1 MVESEVGVNI
11 GKRMEEGK
19 AAGESGDEGK
29 IERSPSINL
38 NTVPAAAVE
47 AIGTQENG
55 ETNGAVV
62 SAAKDA
68 GAGKAGQSG
77 GDYQEKLPKCE
88 QVDYESEAEGC
99 EDAENPAKKAAL
111 VTLVGN
117 EDCGDV
123 DERAQVLTV
132 VKKDEPAD
140 DIGDCINPVTVAEY
154 GEVKSA
160 VGASAGTSAVRPA
173 TTRSSSFHGVTR
185 LAEVSSI
192 CAGIDGAGNMKL
204 ICGTVLAEWKDVEG
218 KGNKACEPTPFSLHI
233 HTCERTSPPGSFL
246 VDKGAQ
252 RSYDTEEKAA
262 RAYDVA
268 ALKYWGQNTKLN
280 FPASFTIWKGTG
292 GHKGFVP
299 RGMCDIFEKVCY
311 QYSPF
316 IPLCTEMAATV
327 ICSSCRRSSC
337 FSRGASI
344 YRGVTRRQK
353 DGRWQARIGLVAGTR
368 DIYLGTFKTEEEAAE
383 AYDIAAI
390 EIRGKNA
397 VTNFDRSNY
406 CDKGMHCI
414 EGEGLRLLA
423 SKPE

>member
-1 MVESEVGVNI
+1 MGESEVGVNL
-11 GKRMEEGK
+11 GKQMVGSLWEEE

-29 IERSPSINL
+29 MGRSHSINL
-38 NTVPAAAVE
+38 NTVPAVAVE
-47 AIGTQENG
+47 VISTQENG
-55 ETNGAVV
+55 ETHGAVV
-62 SAAKDA
+62 SGTRDLST
-68 GAGKAGQSG
+68 GKAEESSG
-77 GDYQEKLPKCE
+77 AHQKKLPKRE
-88 QVDYESEAEGC
+88 QVDYEGEVESRA
-99 EDAENPAKKAAL
+99 DAENPVGRAAL

-117 EDCGDV
+117 EGRADCGDE
-123 DERAQVLTV
+123 DERVQVLSI

-140 DIGDCINPVTVAEY
+140 EVGDSINPVTVAGYREEK
-154 GEVKSA
+154 GA
-160 VGASAGTSAVRPA
+160 VGASAGMTAVRSA
-173 TTRSSSFHGVTR
+173 GSRSSSFHGVTR
-185 LAEVSSI
+185 HRWSGKYEAHLWDSS
-192 CAGIDGAGNMKL
+192 CR
-204 ICGTVLAEWKDVEG
+204 VEG
-218 KGNKACEPTPFSLHI
+218 RRRKGKQ
-233 HTCERTSPPGSFL
+233 G
-246 VDKGAQ
+246 
-252 RSYDTEEKAA
+252 SYDTEEKAA

-280 FPASFTIWKGTG
+280 FPVSVYEKELE
-292 GHKGFVP
+292 
-299 RGMCDIFEKVCY
+299 DIRDLSREECVTY
-311 QYSPF
+311 
-316 IPLCTEMAATV
+316 LR
-327 ICSSCRRSSC
+327 RRSSC

-406 CDKGMHCI
+406 MDKGMHCI